1 MISRIQGKLP
11 LWVTFPLSSSCICL
25 YNCISESILVK
36 LKLPILNETYSQEMA
51 DVNSGEFRRISLPL
65 CEEVIFLI
73 FSLFF
78 AIKTSIL
85 ETTVYSKIYV
95 YFKII
100 KYHRYKVHTYLA
112 YLVNQSSLK
121 LFTFQMEFYFQ
132 HEKGFVKCNVNEIRW
147 ET

>member
-100 KYHRYKVHTYLA
+100 KYHRYKVHTYLV
-112 YLVNQSSLK
+112 YLVNQSLLK
-121 LFTFQMEFYFQ
+121 IIHFSDGILFSTRERF
-132 HEKGFVKCNVNEIRW
+132 C
-147 ET
+147 

>member
-11 LWVTFPLSSSCICL
+11 LWVTFPLNSSCICL

-65 CEEVIFLI
+65 CEEVRFLI
-73 FSLFF
+73 FFTIFCSQFLFF
-78 AIKTSIL
+78 RFSIL

-100 KYHRYKVHTYLA
+100 KYHRYKVHTYLD
-112 YLVNQSSLK
+112 YLVNQSLLK
-121 LFTFQMEFYFQ
+121 TIHFSDGILFSTRERF
-132 HEKGFVKCNVNEIRW
+132 C
-147 ET
+147 